1 MIVEPRSLGSF
12 CTFGAPISRR
22 VDAGRATEDA
32 FWHILAYFG
41 TRVIAEKILVFPLLG
56 LFWQFWHYWHA
67 ETGKRYNH
75 CDATMRGAQ
84 PEVHFWYILAY
95 FGTRVFPEKIPIFPV
110 LGLFWHFW
118 HFGTGFKKS
127 LWVRSW
133 HFAQRRPSRVRVGF
147 VPGILRNAGRS
158 RVHVGF
164 VPDNLRVRNDV
175 GWVER
180 SETHRD
186 GNAHRGFRCRSTH
199 ATQLHHAATPRL
211 VFLSLVASCCRIS
224 VAGRLA
230 GRGIGFVVV
239 SLRFTCWLRFCQLA
253 QRRPVPSLQQGG
265 LSTAKPQRAHR
276 GFAMARQDARKRALR
291 LNPGYQLPAAS
302 RCRGL
307 PSIAPGSVS
316 PSPPGPALQAWHNRT
331 R

>member
-1 MIVEPRSLGSF
+1 M
-12 CTFGAPISRR
+12 
-22 VDAGRATEDA
+22 
-32 FWHILAYFG
+32 AYFG
-41 TRVIAEKILVFPLLG
+41 I
-56 LFWQFWHYWHA
+56 FWHARNCRKNPGISATWIILAVFWHDWHA

-84 PEVHFWYILAY
+84 PEVHFWHILAY

-199 ATQLHHAATPRL
+199 ATQL
-211 VFLSLVASCCRIS
+211 
-224 VAGRLA
+224 
-230 GRGIGFVVV
+230 
-239 SLRFTCWLRFCQLA
+239 
-253 QRRPVPSLQQGG
+253 
-265 LSTAKPQRAHR
+265 
-276 GFAMARQDARKRALR
+276 
-291 LNPGYQLPAAS
+291 AS
-302 RCRGL
+302 RCHATARIFVVGSFVL
-307 PSIAPGSVS
+307 PNFCSGQVGRPRHWLRCRQFAFHLLASFLSISATPAGAEPATRRVEHSETPTR
-316 PSPPGPALQAWHNRT
+316 PSWFRHGASRRAQTRFEAQPRLSAADCITLPRPALDRAWLGLAQPTGAGLASLAQPHAVMAVRASAK
-331 R
+331 RPYPLPHAGRIIM